1 MKMNKWFCYLLC
13 NMSVIINTMFL
24 SDKLN
29 EVKFDKN

>member
-1 MKMNKWFCYLLC
+1 MNKRFCCLLF